1 MLTNTGGIACA
12 LAGRLDDAVDRM
24 HRAAELHLLNGNLG
38 GAGIARMNIGSARSD
53 QSRYDQALAEFLT
66 ALDLLE
72 KADHSGGIAV
82 CVCNLGELHRRRGRI
97 LPAQRLC

>member
-38 GAGIARMNIGSARSD
+38 GAGIARMKHRLRTIRPEPVRPGAGRVSHRPRPAR
-53 QSRYDQALAEFLT
+53 E
-66 ALDLLE
+66 
-72 KADHSGGIAV
+72 G
-82 CVCNLGELHRRRGRI
+82 
-97 LPAQRLC
+97 